1 MRLASVVISVD
12 KIYRDFRTQRKYVC
26 LDGWLEFPDGTRES
40 LYLGGDDQ
48 EVATCEAGQHFVF
61 HIHGPEGLYYMS
73 NDGEDTD
80 KPLKKEPFD
89 IKFLR
94 DVNIKWS
101 E

>member
-26 LDGWLEFPDGTRES
+26 LDGWLEFPDGSQEP
-40 LYLGGDDQ
+40 LYLGGDAK

-61 HIHGPEGLYYMS
+61 HIHGPEGLTYIS
-73 NDGEDTD
+73 DHENSDP

-89 IKFLR
+89 IKFLK
-94 DVNIKWS
+94 DMKIKWS